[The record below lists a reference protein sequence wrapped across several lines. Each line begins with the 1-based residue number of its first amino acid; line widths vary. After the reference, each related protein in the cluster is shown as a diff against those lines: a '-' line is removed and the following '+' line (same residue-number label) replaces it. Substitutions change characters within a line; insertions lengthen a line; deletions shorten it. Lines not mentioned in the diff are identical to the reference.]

1 MLCHN
6 QAAVATK
13 KFTKWAFKTTVVFAD
28 LTGSTRVFE
37 AMGNARATETVTRL
51 IQWIGGVCESHG
63 GRVVKSL
70 GDGVFATFQSGP
82 AATAAV
88 LEMQRNHQKRLSVWP
103 APLRMDLQIGVA
115 SGEIVEVD
123 GDCYGDAVNLASRLS
138 DLAGPGQIW
147 ATDSVI
153 EQLHDGSVRHRNLGP
168 INIRGRN
175 EMAIV
180 HRVDWQEE
188 VSEFL
193 TMPASLAPQK
203 APDSTFGQI
212 ELAWLD
218 VRSMFRAAEL
228 PIHLGRVDDAQFVVN
243 DPRVSRLHARIEAR
257 QGSCVLVDVSTYGTW
272 VRFHGTAGAS
282 GEIALRRQE
291 CVLHGSGEIGLGAP
305 LSDFSAPTISFNT
318 TGGNVL
324 LARRDAR

>member
-1 MLCHN
+1 MSAHP
-6 QAAVATK
+6 
-13 KFTKWAFKTTVVFAD
+13 TVVFAG
-28 LTGSTRVFE
+28 LTGSTRVLE
-37 AMGNARATETVTRL
+37 ALGNARATDTVTRL
-51 IQWIGGVCESHG
+51 IQWIGGVCEAHS

-70 GDGVFATFQSGP
+70 GDGVFAIFANG
-82 AATAAV
+82 ATATRAV
-88 LEMQRNHQKRLSVWP
+88 LELQRNHQKRLQTWP
-103 APLRMDLQIGVA
+103 APLRMELQIGVA
-115 SGEIVEVD
+115 SGEVVEVD

-147 ATDSVI
+147 ATESVI
-153 EQLHDGSVRHRNLGP
+153 DELVGGEVRHRSLGP
-168 INIRGRN
+168 INIRGKN
-175 EMAIV
+175 EMPIV
-180 HRVDWQEE
+180 HRIDWQDE

-193 TMPASLAPQK
+193 TMPASLVVPRGA
-203 APDSTFGQI
+203 DSSFGQI

-218 VRSMFRAAEL
+218 VRSMFRATEL
-228 PIHLGRVDDAQFVVN
+228 PIHLGRVDEAQFVVN

-282 GEIALRRQE
+282 GEIALRRDE

-324 LARRDAR
+324 LARRDLR

>member
-1 MLCHN
+1 MGVN
-6 QAAVATK
+6 S
-13 KFTKWAFKTTVVFAD
+13 TVVFAD

-51 IQWIGGVCESHG
+51 TQWIGGVCESHS

-70 GDGVFATFQSGP
+70 GDGVFAIFGNGIT
-82 AATAAV
+82 ATRAV
-88 LEMQRNHQKRLSVWP
+88 LELQRNHQKRLQTWP
-103 APLRMDLQIGVA
+103 TPLRMELQIGVA
-115 SGEIVEVD
+115 SGDVVEVD

-147 ATDSVI
+147 ATESVI
-153 EQLHDGSVRHRNLGP
+153 EQLHEGEVRHRSLGP
-168 INIRGRN
+168 INIRGKN
-175 EMAIV
+175 EMPIV
-180 HRVDWQEE
+180 HRIDWQDE

-193 TMPASLAPQK
+193 TMPASLVPSARG
-203 APDSTFGQI
+203 PDSSFGQI

-218 VRSMFRAAEL
+218 VRTLFRVEDL
-228 PIHLGRVDDAQFVVN
+228 PIHLGRVDEAQFVVN
-243 DPRVSRLHARIEAR
+243 DPRVSRLHARIESR
-257 QGSCVLVDVSTYGTW
+257 HGSCVLVDVSTYGTW

-282 GEIALRRQE
+282 GEIALRRDE

-324 LARRDAR
+324 LGRRDLR

>member
-1 MLCHN
+1 MTSHP
-6 QAAVATK
+6 
-13 KFTKWAFKTTVVFAD
+13 TVVFAD

-51 IQWIGGVCESHG
+51 IQWIGGVCEAHG

-70 GDGVFATFQSGP
+70 GDGVFAIFGSGFN
-82 AATAAV
+82 ATRAV
-88 LEMQRNHQKRLSVWP
+88 LELQRNHQKRLQTWP
-103 APLRMDLQIGVA
+103 APLRMELQIGVA
-115 SGEIVEVD
+115 SGEVVEVD

-138 DLAGPGQIW
+138 DLAGPSQIW
-147 ATDSVI
+147 ATESVI
-153 EQLHDGSVRHRNLGP
+153 DQLQGGEVRHRSLGP
-168 INIRGRN
+168 INIRGKN
-175 EMAIV
+175 EMPVV
-180 HRVDWQEE
+180 HRIDWQDEIT
-188 VSEFL
+188 EFL
-193 TMPASLAPQK
+193 TMPATLAVSARPV
-203 APDSTFGQI
+203 DSSFGQI

-228 PIHLGRVDDAQFVVN
+228 PIHLGRVDEAQFVVN

-257 QGSCVLVDVSTYGTW
+257 HGSCVLVDISTYGTW

-282 GEIALRRQE
+282 GEIALRRDE

-324 LARRDAR
+324 LARREAR

>member
-1 MLCHN
+1 MGAN
-6 QAAVATK
+6 S
-13 KFTKWAFKTTVVFAD
+13 TVVFAD

-51 IQWIGGVCESHG
+51 TQWIGGVCEAHG

-70 GDGVFATFQSGP
+70 GDGVFAIFAEGIG
-82 AATAAV
+82 ATRAV
-88 LEMQRNHQKRLSVWP
+88 LEMQRNHQKRLQTWP
-103 APLRMDLQIGVA
+103 APLRMELQIGVA
-115 SGEIVEVD
+115 SGEVVEVD

-147 ATDSVI
+147 ATESVI
-153 EQLHDGSVRHRNLGP
+153 EQLHGGEVRHRSLGP
-168 INIRGRN
+168 INIRGKN
-175 EMAIV
+175 EMPVV
-180 HRVDWQEE
+180 HRVDWQDE

-193 TMPASLAPQK
+193 TMPASLVHQPRG
-203 APDSTFGQI
+203 PDSSFGQI

-218 VRSMFRAAEL
+218 VRSMFRADEL
-228 PIHLGRVDDAQFVVN
+228 PIHLGRVDEAQFVVN

-282 GEIALRRQE
+282 GEIALRRDE

-324 LARRDAR
+324 LARRDLR

>member
-1 MLCHN
+1 M
-6 QAAVATK
+6 ATNS
-13 KFTKWAFKTTVVFAD
+13 TVVFAD
-28 LTGSTRVFE
+28 LTGSTKVFE
-37 AMGNARATETVTRL
+37 AMGNAKATETVTRL
-51 IQWIGGVCESHG
+51 IQWIGGVCEAHG

-70 GDGVFATFQSGP
+70 GDGVFAVFLGGTS
-82 AATAAV
+82 ATSAV
-88 LEMQRNHQKRLSVWP
+88 LELQRNHQKRLQSWP

-115 SGEIVEVD
+115 SGEVVEVD

-147 ATDSVI
+147 ATESVI
-153 EQLHDGSVRHRNLGP
+153 AQLREGDVNHRNLGP
-168 INIRGRN
+168 INIRGKN
-175 EMAIV
+175 EMPVV
-180 HRVDWQEE
+180 HRIDWQDE
-188 VSEFL
+188 VSEFF
-193 TMPASLAPQK
+193 TMPAALTPGKPQ
-203 APDSTFGQI
+203 DSSFGQI

-218 VRSMFRAAEL
+218 VRSLYRATEL

-282 GEIALRRQE
+282 GEIALRREE

-305 LSDFSAPTISFNT
+305 LSDFSAPTIAFNT
-318 TGGNVL
+318 TGGSL
-324 LARRDAR
+324 LLSRRDAR

>member
-1 MLCHN
+1 M
-6 QAAVATK
+6 AAPP
-13 KFTKWAFKTTVVFAD
+13 TVVFAD

-51 IQWIGGVCESHG
+51 VQWIGGVCESHG
-63 GRVVKSL
+63 GRVVKTL
-70 GDGVFATFQSGP
+70 GDGVFAIFPSG
-82 AATAAV
+82 AAAVNAV
-88 LEMQRNHQKRLSVWP
+88 LELQRNHQKRLMVWP

-115 SGEIVEVD
+115 SGEVLEVD
-123 GDCYGDAVNLASRLS
+123 GDSYGDAVNLASRLS

-147 ATDSVI
+147 ATEVVI
-153 EQLHDGSVRHRNLGP
+153 EQLGETGVRHRSLGP
-168 INIRGRN
+168 INIRGKT
-175 EMAIV
+175 ETPVV
-180 HRVDWQEE
+180 HRIDWQDE

-193 TMPASLAPQK
+193 TMPATLAQQTRK
-203 APDSTFGQI
+203 ADSSFGQI

-218 VRSMFRAAEL
+218 VRSLFRADEL
-228 PIHLGRVDDAQFVVN
+228 PIHLGRVDEAQFVVN

-272 VRFHGTAGAS
+272 VRFHGTAGTS
-282 GEIALRRQE
+282 GEIALRRDE

-318 TGGNVL
+318 TGDNVL
-324 LARRDAR
+324 LARKDAR

>member
-1 MLCHN
+1 
-6 QAAVATK
+6 
-13 KFTKWAFKTTVVFAD
+13 
-28 LTGSTRVFE
+28 
-37 AMGNARATETVTRL
+37 MGNARATDTVTRL
-51 IQWIGGVCESHG
+51 TQWIGGVCEAHG

-70 GDGVFATFQSGP
+70 GDGVFAIFGHGVN
-82 AATAAV
+82 ATRAV
-88 LEMQRNHQKRLSVWP
+88 LEMQRNHQKRLQTWP
-103 APLRMDLQIGVA
+103 APLRMELQIGVA
-115 SGEIVEVD
+115 SGEVVEVD

-153 EQLHDGSVRHRNLGP
+153 EQLHEGEVRHRNLGP
-168 INIRGRN
+168 INIRGKN
-175 EMAIV
+175 EMPIV
-180 HRVDWQEE
+180 HRIDWQDE

-193 TMPASLAPQK
+193 TMPASLVP
-203 APDSTFGQI
+203 PVRSGGDSSFGQI

-218 VRSMFRAAEL
+218 VRSMFKAAEL
-228 PIHLGRVDDAQFVVN
+228 PIHLGRVDEAQFVVN

-282 GEIALRRQE
+282 GEIALRRDE

-324 LARRDAR
+324 LARRDIR

>member
-1 MLCHN
+1 MPTHS
-6 QAAVATK
+6 
-13 KFTKWAFKTTVVFAD
+13 TVVFAD

-51 IQWIGGVCESHG
+51 IQWIGGVCEAHG

-70 GDGVFATFQSGP
+70 GDGVFAIFSNGA
-82 AATAAV
+82 AATSAV
-88 LEMQRNHQKRLSVWP
+88 LEMQRNHQKRLLSWP
-103 APLRMDLQIGVA
+103 PALRMELQIGVA
-115 SGEIVEVD
+115 SGEVVEVD

-138 DLAGPGQIW
+138 DLAGPSQIW
-147 ATDSVI
+147 ATESVI
-153 EQLHDGSVRHRNLGP
+153 VQLQGSDVRHRNLGA
-168 INIRGRN
+168 INIRGKN
-175 EMAIV
+175 EMPVV

-188 VSEFL
+188 VSEFM
-193 TMPASLAPQK
+193 TMPASLVTPAR
-203 APDSTFGQI
+203 AADSSFGQI

-218 VRSMFRAAEL
+218 VRSMFQATEL
-228 PIHLGRVDDAQFVVN
+228 PIHLGRVDEAQFVVN

-257 QGSCVLVDVSTYGTW
+257 NGSCVLVDVSTYGTW
-272 VRFHGTAGAS
+272 VRFHGSGGNS
-282 GEIALRRQE
+282 GEIALRREE

>member
-1 MLCHN
+1 MGAN
-6 QAAVATK
+6 S
-13 KFTKWAFKTTVVFAD
+13 TVVFAD

-51 IQWIGGVCESHG
+51 TQWIGGVCASHG

-70 GDGVFATFQSGP
+70 GDGVLAVFPNGVTATR
-82 AATAAV
+82 AV
-88 LEMQRNHQKRLSVWP
+88 LEMQRNHQKRLQTWP
-103 APLRMDLQIGVA
+103 APLRMELQIGVA

-147 ATDSVI
+147 ATESVV
-153 EQLHDGSVRHRNLGP
+153 EQLHEGEVRHRNLGP
-168 INIRGRN
+168 INIRGKN
-175 EMAIV
+175 EMPVVYRI
-180 HRVDWQEE
+180 DWTDE

-193 TMPASLAPQK
+193 TMPASLVPA
-203 APDSTFGQI
+203 ARGLDSSFGQI

-218 VRSMFRAAEL
+218 VRTMFTAAEL
-228 PIHLGRVDDAQFVVN
+228 PIHLGRVDEAQFVVN

-257 QGSCVLVDVSTYGTW
+257 HGSCILVDVSTYGTW

-282 GEIALRRQE
+282 GEIALRRDE

-305 LSDFSAPTISFNT
+305 LSDFSAPTITFNT

-324 LARRDAR
+324 LARRDGR

>member
-1 MLCHN
+1 MGALS
-6 QAAVATK
+6 
-13 KFTKWAFKTTVVFAD
+13 TVVFAD

-70 GDGVFATFQSGP
+70 GDGLFATFTSASG
-82 AATAAV
+82 AAQAV
-88 LEMQRNHQKRLSVWP
+88 LELQRNHQKRLQVWP

-115 SGEIVEVD
+115 SGEVVEVD

-147 ATDSVI
+147 ATENVI
-153 EQLHDGSVRHRNLGP
+153 AQLQERGMEVRHRSLGP
-168 INIRGRN
+168 INIRGKH
-175 EMAIV
+175 EMPVI
-180 HRVDWQEE
+180 HRIDWQDE

-193 TMPASLAPQK
+193 TMPATLAPPPRV
-203 APDSTFGQI
+203 ADSTFGQI
-212 ELAWLD
+212 ELTWLD
-218 VRSMFRAAEL
+218 VRSLFRAAEL

-257 QGSCVLVDVSTYGTW
+257 NGSCVLVDISTYGTW
-272 VRFHGTAGAS
+272 VRFHGSAGTS
-282 GEIALRRQE
+282 GEIALRREE

-324 LARRDAR
+324 LARR

>member
-1 MLCHN
+1 MGAN
-6 QAAVATK
+6 S
-13 KFTKWAFKTTVVFAD
+13 TVVFAD

-51 IQWIGGVCESHG
+51 TQWIGGVCEAHG

-70 GDGVFATFQSGP
+70 GDGVFAIFPEGVS
-82 AATAAV
+82 ATRAV
-88 LEMQRNHQKRLSVWP
+88 VEMQRNHQKRLQTWP
-103 APLRMDLQIGVA
+103 APLRMELQIGVA
-115 SGEIVEVD
+115 SGEVVEVD

-147 ATDSVI
+147 ATESVI
-153 EQLHDGSVRHRNLGP
+153 EQLHGGEVRHRSLGP
-168 INIRGRN
+168 INIRGKN
-175 EMAIV
+175 EMPVV
-180 HRVDWQEE
+180 HRVDWQDE

-193 TMPASLAPQK
+193 TMPASLVQQPRGA
-203 APDSTFGQI
+203 DSSFGQI

-218 VRSMFRAAEL
+218 VRSMFSAAEL
-228 PIHLGRVDDAQFVVN
+228 PIHLGRVDEAQFVVN
-243 DPRVSRLHARIEAR
+243 DPRVSRLHARIEVR

-282 GEIALRRQE
+282 GEIALRRDE

-324 LARRDAR
+324 LARRDLR